1 MNNKWM
7 EIVVVTSQAAKEAV
21 ADMLYCRGAT
31 GVIVEDTELP
41 LGALDNE
48 DYARQLEQDIPLE
61 EVRVTAYLPVGPSSI
76 ALVESLRLAL
86 ATLGECNL
94 DPGRAEVVLSEVQE
108 EDWATAWKAY
118 FKPLRIGDRLVVKPS
133 WEDVEAAPHEVIVEI
148 DPGMAFGT
156 GRHPTT
162 VMCLVRLEKQNLT
175 GCRVLD
181 LGCGSGILS
190 LAAAK
195 LGASSVVSVDHDTV
209 AVAVA
214 QANVR
219 HNRLESI
226 VEVVESSLFSR
237 VQGKFDVIV
246 ANLTAKIIM
255 EALPEVPMHLAAGGV
270 LVASGI
276 IKEKLPAVVSA
287 LTAHGLAV
295 LEVVSEGE
303 WVALVAKGGEK

>member
-1 MNNKWM
+1 MNTKWM
-7 EIVVVTSQAAKEAV
+7 EIVVVTSQEAKEAV

-41 LGALDNE
+41 LDALDNE
-48 DYARQLEQDIPLE
+48 DYARQLERDIPLE
-61 EVRVTAYLPVGPSSI
+61 EVRITAYLPVGPCSV

-86 ATLGECNL
+86 ATLVECNL
-94 DPGRAEVVLSEVQE
+94 APGRAEVTWSEVQE

-133 WEDVEAAPHEVIVEI
+133 WEDVEAAPHEVIVEV

-156 GRHPTT
+156 GTHPTT
-162 VMCLVRLEKQNLT
+162 VMCLVLLEKQNLA

-195 LGASSVVSVDHDTV
+195 LGASRVVAADLDPIAVTV
-209 AVAVA
+209 AKE
-214 QANVR
+214 NVR
-219 HNRLESI
+219 HNKLESV

-246 ANLTAKIIM
+246 ANLTAKIIR
-255 EALPEVPMHLAAGGV
+255 EALPEVPSYLVAGGV